1 MEANRSVVGFSSA
14 AIRLFV
20 SAVSHIKVVKDSS
33 LLFQQCPPIAGY
45 VVGRAY
51 NKKDKMR
58 FGVRS
63 PVLGVLGKWCVRSER
78 C

>member
-1 MEANRSVVGFSSA
+1 MEANRSTMGFASA

-45 VVGRAY
+45 VVRKAY
-51 NKKDKMR
+51 NEGDKMV
-58 FGVRS
+58 FEVRS
-63 PVLGVLGKWCVRSER
+63 LMLSVLGRWCVRSER